1 MPMGTR
7 SEDEDC
13 TEHDGGLTHVGFALA
28 GDEGC
33 IARARRY
40 AADFLARL
48 RDECGRDV
56 SPYAVGT
63 TQLVV
68 SELVTNALKYAPG
81 PVVMELRSTGARV
94 EVVVGDSNPT
104 LPSAQPTDPGRVGR
118 HGLEIVRAVAQGLD
132 IQRLRVGKRITALIA
147 LTGTPGPSPME
158 HPC

>member
-1 MPMGTR
+1 
-7 SEDEDC
+7 
-13 TEHDGGLTHVGFALA
+13 
-28 GDEGC
+28 
-33 IARARRY
+33 
-40 AADFLARL
+40 
-48 RDECGRDV
+48 
-56 SPYAVGT
+56 VGT

-104 LPSAQPTDPGRVGR
+104 LPSAQPTDPDRVGG
-118 HGLEIVRAVAQGLD
+118 HGLEIVRAVAQGLH

-147 LTGTPGPSPME
+147 LTATPGPSPME